1 MTGAVEP
8 GAVAADFSANDCGN
22 DFRNALPARASSAPV
37 PTPDPHQ
44 AERATTFSRGCD
56 PTASAATPPPSP
68 VCVCTAARRLPTPA
82 DQPLT
87 ESERKVRLLRRKTV
101 RSGKHGAPIV
111 AGPLTSSDLEAVVKD
126 ELDATQGASRVGRL
140 RSARSSDAEAAESPS
155 EIPRCA
161 RSAHAFPAKAVP
173 SRGRRTDAELS
184 TATSPTSGQRVGSV
198 EQPRGCSR
206 RALLVGAPQGPKDFG
221 ERSDAK
227 VYGATPF
234 VAAKETTTLPK
245 VHWGGG
251 RSRGN
256 GSPSGESPKASWGA
270 ATKSMHPTID
280 VERGE
285 A

>member
-8 GAVAADFSANDCGN
+8 SAVAPDSSANDCGN
-22 DFRNALPARASSAPV
+22 GFPTALPARASSASV
-37 PTPDPHQ
+37 PTPDPHR

-68 VCVCTAARRLPTPA
+68 VCVCTAVRRLPTPA
-82 DQPLT
+82 RQPLT
-87 ESERKVRLLRRKTV
+87 KSERNAGLLRRKAV
-101 RSGKHGAPIV
+101 RSEEHGAPLV
-111 AGPLTSSDLEAVVKD
+111 ADPLTSSDLEAVVKD
-126 ELDATQGASRVGRL
+126 ELDATGGASCAGCL
-140 RSARSSDAEAAESPS
+140 RSARSSDAEAAESPWEVPS
-155 EIPRCA
+155 CA
-161 RSAHAFPAKAVP
+161 RSALASHAKAVP
-173 SRGRRTDAELS
+173 SRGRRSDAEHS
-184 TATSPTSGQRVGSV
+184 TATSPTSDQRVGSG

-206 RALLVGAPQGPKDFG
+206 RALRVGAPQGPKDFG
-221 ERSDAK
+221 ERSAAK